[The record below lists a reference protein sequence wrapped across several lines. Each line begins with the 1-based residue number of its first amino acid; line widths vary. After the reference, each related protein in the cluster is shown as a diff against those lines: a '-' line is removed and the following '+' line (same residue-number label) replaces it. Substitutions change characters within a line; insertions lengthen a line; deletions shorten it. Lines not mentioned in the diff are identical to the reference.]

1 MRLNKVTTHAIRI
14 LVACAQAEGELIK
27 VAELSSRL
35 DLTTQNTFK
44 VVHLLSRAGLVEAS
58 RGRYGGVTLARPAD
72 QIRVGDVVR
81 AMEAITFDSES
92 DSAGDLRSD
101 AQRFAL
107 FDEAF
112 EAFLSV
118 LDQTTIG
125 DMARADAAGRR
136 RERKAQG
143 GAKGSKIAKARKA
156 RASVKRSALAG

>member
-1 MRLNKVTTHAIRI
+1 MW
-14 LVACAQAEGELIK
+14 C
-27 VAELSSRL
+27 
-35 DLTTQNTFK
+35 
-44 VVHLLSRAGLVEAS
+44 
-58 RGRYGGVTLARPAD
+58 
-72 QIRVGDVVR
+72 
-81 AMEAITFDSES
+81 
-92 DSAGDLRSD
+92 
-101 AQRFAL
+101 
-107 FDEAF
+107 